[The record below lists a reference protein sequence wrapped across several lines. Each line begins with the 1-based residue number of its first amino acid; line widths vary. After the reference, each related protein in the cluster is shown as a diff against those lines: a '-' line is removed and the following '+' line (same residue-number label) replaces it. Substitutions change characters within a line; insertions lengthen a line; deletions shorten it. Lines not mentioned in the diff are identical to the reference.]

1 MLGSLPPA
9 AATDVSAAAPTAPA
23 TLLTDTHVCLL
34 PACVAVWSTPVNPP
48 SLTEPGLFD
57 YLLVNTDLEATFQE
71 LVRIAQRVVKGL
83 PPEPG
88 MLPDK
93 TLLERLVGLAR
104 RL

>member
-1 MLGSLPPA
+1 
-9 AATDVSAAAPTAPA
+9 
-23 TLLTDTHVCLL
+23 
-34 PACVAVWSTPVNPP
+34 
-48 SLTEPGLFD
+48 LTEPGLFD

-93 TLLERLVGLAR
+93 TLLEKLVRAGVGRDGRWSRACPAHPTCIPSKETSLNAIP
-104 RL
+104 LDLMHEVVLSLLS